1 MAVLRRGRCQSV
13 TLEEVAPA
21 ARAPIIRRY
30 AAVAPGGRVHLGVE
44 RDEPIEA
51 YEQVAKSTPVFRIAA
66 RG

>member
-1 MAVLRRGRCQSV
+1 V